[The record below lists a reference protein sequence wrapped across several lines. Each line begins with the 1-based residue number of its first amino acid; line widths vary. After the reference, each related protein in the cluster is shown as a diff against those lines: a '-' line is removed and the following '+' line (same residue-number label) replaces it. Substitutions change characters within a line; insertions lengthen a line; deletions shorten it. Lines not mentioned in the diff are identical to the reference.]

1 MSVILVAQITIHDR
15 ARYGDYE
22 AGFLDIFSRYD
33 GNLRAVDEAPE
44 ILEGE
49 WPCTRTVL
57 IEFPDREAALAWYA
71 SDEYQRLAEHRKAA
85 SVGNIAM
92 LKSL

>member
-15 ARYGDYE
+15 ERYGQYE
-22 AGFLDIFSRYD
+22 AGFLEIFSRYA
-33 GNLRAVDEAPE
+33 GTMRAVEEAPE

-57 IEFPDREAALAWYA
+57 VDFPDREAAMAWYQ

-85 SVGNIAM
+85 SVGNIA
-92 LKSL
+92 LLNAL

>member
-15 ARYGDYE
+15 ARYGEYE
-22 AGFLDIFSRYD
+22 AGFLDIFARHA
-33 GNLRAVDEAPE
+33 GTLRAADEAPE
-44 ILEGE
+44 IIEGE

-57 IEFPDREAALAWYA
+57 IEFSDREAAMAWYE
-71 SDEYQRLAEHRKAA
+71 SEEYQRLAEHRKAA

-92 LKSL
+92 IKAL